1 MRVYLDSCA
10 LSRPYDE
17 YLNDEIFKEAR
28 AVEDIFKLID
38 SGELTLVDS
47 RVLEFE
53 AQAIR
58 NEEKRE
64 KVNAARAKAE
74 LYAELTPD
82 VKRRALELGGYGIK
96 PMDALQLAS
105 AEKVVDV
112 FITTDKRL
120 LKKARRVPNLRVE
133 VFSPIEFWRYY
144 ASRRG

>member
-1 MRVYLDSCA
+1 LRVYLDSCA

-17 YLNDEIFKEAR
+17 LLNDEIFREAR
-28 AVEDIFKLID
+28 AVEEIFKLID
-38 SGELTLVDS
+38 SGELTLVDG

-58 NEEKRE
+58 DEEKRE

-74 LYAELTPD
+74 LYAELTPS

-105 AEKVVDV
+105 AERAADV

-120 LKKARRVPNLRVE
+120 LKKARKVPNLGVK
-133 VFSPIEFWRYY
+133 VLSPVEFWRYY
-144 ASRRG
+144 ARR